1 MDHNKWKVCTQMQGY
16 AKKEVK
22 VIIEMNDKESR
33 AIRDRLAASID
44 LDDSE
49 NDILSK
55 LYNALWE
62 GEVEA
67 KGQ

>member
-1 MDHNKWKVCTQMQGY
+1 MQGY